1 LKNGARSYKSNPCD
15 FFMNESEVA
24 MEKRSEDERFE
35 TLPSSQ
41 SKNDD
46 YVGNRWNFVLIEQ
59 VDRMKSTITN

>member
-1 LKNGARSYKSNPCD
+1 
-15 FFMNESEVA
+15 MNESEVA